1 MSPAAPGSDE
11 RDGTSC
17 VLSPLVVVNAPE
29 LASLALLEH
38 AIEIAR
44 LAVLAEH
51 HELIEPE
58 APPLPHVHPGAYL
71 THRLFVRAHRLLVIV
86 RQYRVAVS
94 AAAGSTT
101 YVRADRQR

>member
-1 MSPAAPGSDE
+1 MSGRPPPD
-11 RDGTSC
+11 RDDATS
-17 VLSPLVVVNAPE
+17 LSPLVVVNAPE

-51 HELIEPE
+51 HELLDSD
-58 APPLPHVHPGAYL
+58 ALLVRHAHPGAFL

-94 AAAGSTT
+94 AAAGSTA
-101 YVRADRQR
+101 YVRADRHR